1 MLPATIRP
9 RTKPSASS
17 IRRTLLTSQFSPR
30 PPPKWRPGCH
40 GRRCG
45 QAALQPGC
53 CGDAELGLGSDD
65 RRERGL
71 YRVETASH
79 AESGVGGEHLV
90 DDMGL
95 GLGGRCMPSDDGL
108 GVDAGG
114 GRARGEHYQVKKW
127 RSEPGVRPVSEQ
139 DALASQKDVVRVSVE
154 VHQRPSLRGRET
166 GFLER
171 DQRGE
176 VGCGPRGERAQPGEP
191 VAIAGQVSPAAQPRV
206 VGRQLNRYGVEVTAT
221 GPKASQVLAT
231 LTRSPASVV
240 LAPGPAFAVP
250 RGWRWHDFGGI
261 RFATPGAWRL
271 ARSDRWGSC
280 DSRPVEPGTLLLS
293 TATTFGCRGGMEMI
307 PPLARSWAPTSGVT
321 VGAGRLATADA
332 TPGVYRRC
340 IRLRGMRT
348 CIPHE
353 GMQVGEF
360 LILVAYPRGRPGPTL
375 VEIGLAGNGATART
389 IFDSIRPR

>member
-1 MLPATIRP
+1 MNDIEDLVRQELRARVAAAEAAAAGGQPTGQRTALLGELDRRIRRARLRRRWTAALLSATAFAAAIVLPLTLLTPGATTGSGPSMSTAPRAPVPLSDPSLTPSGWSPLTYRDAQVSVPSSWVVQEPLGSLCGVTTGGGVLLGRKFRPAELNGAGCRLPATSVSMSPIP
-9 RTKPSASS
+9 WV
-17 IRRTLLTSQFSPR
+17 PR
-30 PPPKWRPGCH
+30 PVMRQRINGIPV
-40 GRRCG
+40 GR
-45 QAALQPGC
+45 L
-53 CGDAELGLGSDD
+53 
-65 RRERGL
+65 
-71 YRVETASH
+71 
-79 AESGVGGEHLV
+79 
-90 DDMGL
+90 
-95 GLGGRCMPSDDGL
+95 
-108 GVDAGG
+108 
-114 GRARGEHYQVKKW
+114 
-127 RSEPGVRPVSEQ
+127 
-139 DALASQKDVVRVSVE
+139 
-154 VHQRPSLRGRET
+154 
-166 GFLER
+166 
-171 DQRGE
+171 
-176 VGCGPRGERAQPGEP
+176 
-191 VAIAGQVSPAAQPRV
+191 PAASGSLSYAVPV
-206 VGRQLNRYGVEVTAT
+206 LGVEVTAT